1 MDISET
7 KNIKAVLRKEM
18 KERLKGLS
26 EGRKRELDEALC
38 RRLLSLPE
46 FSAPRTVYAYASL
59 SWEPDTWEILKALLF
74 RGFRLALP
82 RVEGREMRFYF
93 VPDLKELSQ
102 SSMKIWEP
110 KADAVPADDPE
121 ALVLVPGMAFSRE
134 GARLGKGGG
143 FYDRFLAAEPDHK
156 TIALAYGFQLM
167 EQIPTGVY
175 DRPVDQIVTENERI
189 FPRDGEKKEE
199 LAMLLKEMGQ
209 RAKEASYFLGSMGME
224 LKNQGLAAAAD
235 ELIRRQEEILK
246 ANEADI
252 ARAKEKGMAP
262 GLVDRLTLTPE
273 RIQGIVE
280 GIQQVI
286 GLEDPIGEVLSMKK
300 RPNGLL
306 IGQKRVPLGV
316 IGMIYEARPNV
327 TADAFALCFKTGNA
341 VILRGGSD
349 AAESNRAI
357 VAAIRAGLA
366 SLNIP
371 EDAVQLLDDP
381 SRETAREFMRLNEYL
396 NVLIPRGGAGLIR
409 SVLENSTVPVIE
421 TGTGNCH
428 IYVDESADL
437 NMALEILFNAKTQRI
452 GVCNACESLLVHR
465 SVAKEF
471 LPMAK
476 KRLDE
481 KQVEIRADEASR
493 AIVPAFMEAS
503 EEDWGTEYLDYILSC
518 KIVDSVDEAI
528 AHINRYSTGHSEAI
542 ITSSYENAQKFLD
555 QVDSAAVY
563 VNASTRFTDGFEFG
577 FGAEIGIST
586 QKLHARGPMG
596 LLALTSTK
604 YIIYG
609 SGQIRK

>member
-18 KERLKGLS
+18 KERLKGLP

-38 RRLLSLPE
+38 RQLLSLPE

-59 SWEPDTWEILKALLF
+59 SWEPDTWEILRALLS

-110 KADAVPADDPE
+110 KADAVPADDSE
-121 ALVLVPGMAFSRE
+121 ALVLVPGMAFSRD

-235 ELIRRQEEILK
+235 ELIRRQKEILK

>member
-26 EGRKRELDEALC
+26 EGRKRELDEVLC

-46 FSAPRTVYAYASL
+46 LSAPCTVYAYASL
-59 SWEPDTWEILKALLF
+59 SWEPDTWEILRALLF

-102 SSMKIWEP
+102 SFMKIWEP
-110 KADAVPADDPE
+110 KADAIPADDPE

-235 ELIRRQEEILK
+235 ELIRRQKEILK